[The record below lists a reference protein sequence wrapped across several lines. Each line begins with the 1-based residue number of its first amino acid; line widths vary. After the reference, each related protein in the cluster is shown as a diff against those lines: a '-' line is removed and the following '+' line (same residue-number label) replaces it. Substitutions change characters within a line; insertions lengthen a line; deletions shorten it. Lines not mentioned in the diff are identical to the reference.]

1 MKKPHYD
8 IKITDLDLMLFTK
21 CIESGNINTIV
32 NIVLEQQLDIDSI
45 YSICIEK
52 KLTINENRY
61 NKIKK
66 KVETVLELMEA
77 KR

>member
-8 IKITDLDLMLFTK
+8 IKITDLDLMLFVK
-21 CIESGNINTIV
+21 CIESGNINTLV
-32 NIVLEQQLDIDSI
+32 NIVLEQQLEVDSI

>member
-8 IKITDLDLMLFTK
+8 IKITDLDLMLFVK
-21 CIESGNINTIV
+21 CIESGNINTLV